1 MADYVKRFRPVV
13 TEGNDDFTSLYSVH
27 AKEIEDLYKDAR
39 KIIDN
44 LYISTCDNDG
54 VKRWEKF
61 YNIKQNKDYTLEERK
76 AIVLN
81 KVLYRPPFTRQ
92 RLTEILE
99 TIWGKGNYIYQL
111 YPDEY
116 KLIVDIDT
124 NNPIIYLQFSKQ
136 LRNIIPANI
145 YLILSIQYTYMYL
158 ARTYTYEVMES
169 LTYEELSR
177 YSEIDEI

>member
-1 MADYVKRFRPVV
+1 MEYVERFRPEI
-13 TEGNDDFTSLYSVH
+13 TKGNDDFDSLYSVQ
-27 AKEIEDLYKDAR
+27 KTEIEGLHGNTR
-39 KIIDN
+39 KVINN
-44 LYISTCDNDG
+44 LYISTCDVDG

-111 YPDEY
+111 YPDDY
-116 KLIVDIDT
+116 RLIIDIDT

-145 YLILSIQYTYMYL
+145 YLILSIQYTHLYL
-158 ARTYTYEVMES
+158 ARTYTYEAMES